1 MSLGRNKFN
10 GQIAWI
16 PMQLFWELQQPGPR
30 DILSCEYTRY
40 WCRCTPSAFSTSL
53 QRKVV
58 FYQLPTL
65 REVMAQAHPWNSFLC
80 LKTRMSAC
88 VAALELP
95 APLWASRDILAG
107 SLPSVR
113 DHCAVKMTWNS
124 LMDTA
129 PGLYCRRKVIVT
141 AKKRQKATKQ

>member
-1 MSLGRNKFN
+1 MTEFKLARGEAGGRRIVRFASIFQTKVSLGRNKFN

-16 PMQLFWELQQPGPR
+16 PVQLFWELQQPGPR

-65 REVMAQAHPWNSFLC
+65 REIMEQLSVFEDMDVSV
-80 LKTRMSAC
+80 RGSAG
-88 VAALELP
+88 AAC
-95 APLWASRDILAG
+95 
-107 SLPSVR
+107 PSVGR
-113 DHCAVKMTWNS
+113 QRH
-124 LMDTA
+124 
-129 PGLYCRRKVIVT
+129 PG
-141 AKKRQKATKQ
+141 RQSAQCS